1 MNLIFLTDAKKPMRS
16 PLLLLL
22 IMVAV
27 GTSLAVMG
35 VIIFEGLP
43 QDDDDDDDD
52 IKTLLKDSG
61 PYIGT
66 DIPRVDGVTGEGIT
80 VAVIDTGVDFNHPD
94 LFGWAPNNDG
104 SNNNAKV
111 IGGYNFIDQTQPPMD
126 TSGHG
131 TQVAGIIAAD
141 GHITGIAPKAKIL
154 AYKVSEDGEGVSS
167 DLIVRAI
174 QMAIKDG
181 ADIINISLGVNKTNT
196 RIDHAVNQALQEKIF
211 VVTAAGND
219 GPGAETIG
227 SPGRNFGSVTVGA
240 TYNNLTSSLIATLE
254 VDGTS
259 YIAIPMVGTTKAD
272 KPITGNIVQAGYG
285 KVTDTEHLQLEGTD
299 TILIVKRG
307 SDVADELLY
316 FSIKEE
322 NAYNAGAKALIVYN
336 DKPGIFLGE
345 LVHEFVREGYM
356 PHIPV
361 VSIDG
366 EDGLDIIR
374 AINNNGDNEATMN
387 LFYNPDFVVHFS
399 SRGPVSPFY
408 IKPDIVAPGA
418 YINTTQSGGGY
429 NFTSGTSYA
438 APHVSGAAAL
448 LMEKNPQLQQHEI
461 GALLLTTVKP
471 ISDAYGT
478 EFSLHDA
485 GAGRLDIR
493 NAYNANLIVLPPSF
507 VDSMSQDKQVVQ
519 KEFRLK
525 LLDDDDNNRDND
537 GNNNNNNNNNN
548 NTLNDN
554 TFEGIDVRFEGPQF
568 IEFTHVIINNT
579 LHATMQA
586 TQKDVGEHRGKIV
599 IQYDGISYTVPFLL
613 HYTEGAISTM
623 VQDQRLYFEIGHPE
637 GWDFA
642 KITVIDGA
650 DNSVYATATATG
662 AKDTASVQIH
672 KNSVY
677 WIDAKI
683 RVGDAAYNAYDTVN
697 VTSLAEDY
705 MMQDGY
711 ILDAIPQRQM
721 AIIVVMLA
729 GIALV
734 GVVIKRRGDG
744 EGGIGEG
751 DHDHD
756 DDDDENEKDGSIGE
770 GSHDHDDDDEN
781 DENEKDGSI
790 GEGSHDH
797 DDDDENDENEKD
809 GRDEDIYRLPSG
821 RTGTNNV

>member
-1 MNLIFLTDAKKPMRS
+1 MNLIFLTGAKKPMRS

-22 IMVAV
+22 IMVAA
-27 GTSLAVMG
+27 GTSLTVVG

-43 QDDDDDDDD
+43 QDDDDDD

-285 KVTDTEHLQLEGTD
+285 KITDTEHLQLEGTD
-299 TILIVKRG
+299 TILIVQRG

-448 LMEKNPQLQQHEI
+448 LMEKNPQLQQHEV

-525 LLDDDDNNRDND
+525 LLDDDDDDDDDRDND

-586 TQKDVGEHRGKIV
+586 TQKDVGEHQGKIV

-683 RVGDAAYNAYDTVN
+683 RVGNTPYNAYDTVN
-697 VTSLAEDY
+697 VTSLAEGY
-705 MMQDGY
+705 TMQDGSM
-711 ILDAIPQRQM
+711 LDVIPQRPLT
-721 AIIVVMLA
+721 IIVVMLA

-734 GVVIKRRGDG
+734 GVVIKRSG
-744 EGGIGEG
+744 E
-751 DHDHD
+751 
-756 DDDDENEKDGSIGE
+756 GSIGE
-770 GSHDHDDDDEN
+770 GSDNCDGDE
-781 DENEKDGSI
+781 DGEDGN
-790 GEGSHDH
+790 GEGSDNC
-797 DDDDENDENEKD
+797 DDGKD
-809 GRDEDIYRLPSG
+809 GNGEGSDNCDDGKDGNDEDIYRLPSG
-821 RTGTNNV
+821 RAGIDNA